1 MRNLHTARSP
11 TQPMPKVM
19 NNQSEMASPT
29 QAPLSLAEL
38 ITQSGQTTPRGAY
51 QALIGMG
58 AIREN
63 EDQAR
68 VVRDLDRLHDALE
81 GYAPAQPA
89 NGWLG
94 KISSKFT
101 GNSQPEPPRGLY
113 IHGGVGRGKSM
124 LMDLFHQTSTVEKR
138 RRVHF
143 HAFMLEVH
151 DEMHRHRKT
160 ARQDDD
166 TNVITHVA
174 DWIADSTWLLC
185 FDEFHVTDITDAM
198 ILGRLFEALFARG
211 VVVVA
216 TSNWPPDRLYEKGL
230 QRELFLPFIA
240 MIKQRLDVIPL
251 DHETD
256 YRQAR
261 LAGMQTYLTPD
272 DAAATATLDQAFDDL
287 TRGAAPTPTVLT
299 VKGRQLPVT
308 RQAKGVARF
317 SFDELCGQPLGS
329 ADYLAIARTYHTV
342 ILDHVP
348 ALAPQSRNEAK
359 RLILLIDALYEAKR
373 RLLLSSAVPVD
384 QLYNT
389 GDHSFEFERSVSRL
403 MEMQSRDY
411 LDQVAEEL

>member
-38 ITQSGQTTPRGAY
+38 ITQSGQKTPLGAY

-63 EDQAR
+63 ADQAR
-68 VVRDLDRLHDALE
+68 VVRDLEQLHDALE
-81 GYAPAQPA
+81 GYAPAQPV

-94 KISSKFT
+94 KISSKLN

-124 LMDLFHQTSTVEKR
+124 LMDLFHQTSTVQKR

-230 QRELFLPFIA
+230 QRELLEVQRRAELVAELAKPLVEEPEPPRVERA
-240 MIKQRLDVIPL
+240 GAELRERALLRELLQEPGRLVERLADGRHRPSDGLDLSRRQALRRLDDVLELLGDFNSAPL
-251 DHETD
+251 QQ
-256 YRQAR
+256 R
-261 LAGMQTYLTPD
+261 
-272 DAAATATLDQAFDDL
+272 
-287 TRGAAPTPTVLT
+287 RGLL
-299 VKGRQLPVT
+299 VKAHPAHRVAQL
-308 RQAKGVARF
+308 G
-317 SFDELCGQPLGS
+317 
-329 ADYLAIARTYHTV
+329 
-342 ILDHVP
+342 
-348 ALAPQSRNEAK
+348 
-359 RLILLIDALYEAKR
+359 
-373 RLLLSSAVPVD
+373 
-384 QLYNT
+384 
-389 GDHSFEFERSVSRL
+389 
-403 MEMQSRDY
+403 
-411 LDQVAEEL
+411 